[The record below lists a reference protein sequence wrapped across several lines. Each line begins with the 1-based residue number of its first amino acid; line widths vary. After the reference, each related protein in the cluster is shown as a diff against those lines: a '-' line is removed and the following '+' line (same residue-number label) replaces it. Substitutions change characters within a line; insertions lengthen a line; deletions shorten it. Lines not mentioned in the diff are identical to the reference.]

1 MLLLIVILSTVS
13 QVILVSVKSIIYS
26 IDNGDGILSSE
37 MQTLFNYFNS
47 TQYPLVIG
55 SSKLTSV
62 KMDRINVDMNR
73 SISIS
78 IPYENGDTATEQFE
92 YLMIRKDG
100 SLLKANNIMMNYQKN
115 NQTISSIGYD
125 YLSKNNKSKDVV
137 VNCNFTLTNFS
148 YNVINSSTLNDFFT
162 TDDITKIDQYN
173 YFTFILKSSKLYTIS
188 YSNVSKTIVINQVEA
203 IDDTNEKLSEKIIDN
218 FFLIYNTQLNVT
230 ILAVVINNSSNK
242 KDIILYKISNEEE
255 NSENIIQYIYVGKLD
270 NVSGEYRIN
279 KIMMYNR
286 NVIIAIQYQ
295 GLKVLAFQNNN
306 GFNEQVILD
315 SPTNIIDFVIN
326 NSTIYAIGENKG
338 MYVIDLKSSSSKKIF
353 YRHSHLKN
361 IDIFINP
368 FTGYKYIGVLTE
380 MQKDNEEFF
389 IEFYIK
395 NETVLRLHKIYTSQ
409 KKRNVISFIRTDNFF
424 SYFLDTSSNSILLL
438 RRGML
443 NSIPFISYNISSI
456 SDTITNIFPVYNST
470 SKMNVLSYTTNSYNH
485 IFHLSNLTLPKHYM
499 NCNFTKSGLYL
510 MRLIHFTDSCG
521 ASLNGDK
528 EYNICQKMLDF
539 NFWIVGDIKG
549 KTVSITV
556 IFILCVFGVLLIGIF
571 ITLIITTK
579 CFKQNKLKVNIG
591 INIENRK
598 LLYEEEFDNLNEED
612 RFTDDNTANNNNIEL
627 QRNQP
632 NSERKFVGR
641 FPSFGSANQLVV
653 PGGEQMNK
661 SSIISRVDNITKT

>member
-1 MLLLIVILSTVS
+1 MLLLIIILSTVS
-13 QVILVSVKSIIYS
+13 EVILVSVKSIIYS
-26 IDNGDGILSSE
+26 IDKGDGILSSE

-62 KMDRINVDMNR
+62 KINPINVDMNR

-137 VNCNFTLTNFS
+137 VNCNFTLTNLS
-148 YNVINSSTLNDFFT
+148 YNVINSTLNDYF
-162 TDDITKIDQYN
+162 DITKIEQYN
-173 YFTFILKSSKLYTIS
+173 YFTFILHSSKLYTIS
-188 YSNVSKTIVINQVEA
+188 YSNFSNTIVINQVEA
-203 IDDTNEKLSEKIIDN
+203 VDDNNEKLSEKTIDN
-218 FFLIYNTQLNVT
+218 FFLIYNTQLNVK
-230 ILAVVINNSSNK
+230 ILAVVINNTSNK
-242 KDIILYKISNEEE
+242 KDIILYKISIEEK
-255 NSENIIQYIYVGKLD
+255 NSENSIQYMYVGKLD
-270 NVSGEYRIN
+270 NVSSEYGIN

-295 GLKVLAFQNNN
+295 GIKVLAFQNNN
-306 GFNEQVILD
+306 AFNEQVILD
-315 SPTNIIDFVIN
+315 APTNIIDFVIN

-338 MYVIDLKSSSSKKIF
+338 MYVIDLKNSSSKKLF

-380 MQKDNEEFF
+380 MQNDNEEFF

-395 NETVLRLHKIYTSQ
+395 NETVRLHKIYTSQ
-409 KKRNVISFIRTDNFF
+409 KKRNFKSIIRTDNFF
-424 SYFLDTSSNSILLL
+424 SYFLDTSSNSILIL

-470 SKMNVLSYTTNSYNH
+470 SKMNVLSYTTNSYNN
-485 IFHLSNLTLPKHYM
+485 IFHLSNLTYPKHYM

-528 EYNICQKMLDF
+528 EYNICEKMLDF
-539 NFWIVGDIKG
+539 NFWIVSDIKG
-549 KTVSITV
+549 KAVSITV
-556 IFILCVFGVLLIGIF
+556 IFIICVFGVLLIGIL

-612 RFTDDNTANNNNIEL
+612 RFTDNTETNNIEL

-641 FPSFGSANQLVV
+641 IPSFGSANQLVV
-653 PGGEQMNK
+653 TGGEQVNK
-661 SSIISRVDNITKT
+661 SSIISRVDNIIKT

>member
-188 YSNVSKTIVINQVEA
+188 YSNVSNTILINQVEP
-203 IDDTNEKLSEKIIDN
+203 IDDSNEKLSEKTIDN

-270 NVSGEYRIN
+270 NVSSEYRIN

-295 GLKVLAFQNNN
+295 GIKVLAFQNNN

-338 MYVIDLKSSSSKKIF
+338 MYIIDLKSSSSKKIF

-470 SKMNVLSYTTNSYNH
+470 SKMNVLSYTTN
-485 IFHLSNLTLPKHYM
+485 
-499 NCNFTKSGLYL
+499 
-510 MRLIHFTDSCG
+510 
-521 ASLNGDK
+521 
-528 EYNICQKMLDF
+528 
-539 NFWIVGDIKG
+539 
-549 KTVSITV
+549 
-556 IFILCVFGVLLIGIF
+556 
-571 ITLIITTK
+571 
-579 CFKQNKLKVNIG
+579 
-591 INIENRK
+591 
-598 LLYEEEFDNLNEED
+598 
-612 RFTDDNTANNNNIEL
+612 
-627 QRNQP
+627 
-632 NSERKFVGR
+632 
-641 FPSFGSANQLVV
+641 
-653 PGGEQMNK
+653 
-661 SSIISRVDNITKT
+661 